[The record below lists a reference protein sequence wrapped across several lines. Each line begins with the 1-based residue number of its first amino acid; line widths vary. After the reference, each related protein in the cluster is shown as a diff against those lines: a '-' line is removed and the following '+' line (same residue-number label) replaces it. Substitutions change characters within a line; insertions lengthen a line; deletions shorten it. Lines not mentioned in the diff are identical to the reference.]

1 MLAALTATQ
10 ELVLTDDEAKRL
22 ASAAANVQRHYPIP
36 SISPGKMAL
45 GMLFWTAGA
54 IYMPKF
60 KRIAARKAGQEMPAP
75 GAAAADAAQA
85 DNVVPMQT
93 AQAWDFGLGR

>member
-10 ELVLTDDEAKRL
+10 EFVLTDDEAKRL

-36 SISPGKMAL
+36 AISPGKMAL
-45 GMLFWTAGA
+45 GVFFWTCGA

-60 KRIAARKAGQEMPAP
+60 KRIAARKQGIAPDTQQPAP
-75 GAAAADAAQA
+75 QAPSLNA
-85 DNVVPMQT
+85 DNVTELRPS
-93 AQAWDFGLGR
+93 AWDFGLGR

>member
-22 ASAAANVQRHYPIP
+22 AGACANVQRHYPLP
-36 SISPGKMAL
+36 AISPGKMAL

-54 IYMPKF
+54 IYVPKF
-60 KRIAARKAGQEMPAP
+60 KRIAARKAGASEPEPAQP
-75 GAAAADAAQA
+75 AR
-85 DNVVPMQT
+85 DNVVSMETHPQ
-93 AQAWDFGLGR
+93 AAPAWDFGLGR